1 MNGYLCLMN
10 KKKAPV
16 VIGIC
21 GGSGSGKTTLLKRVA
36 EEFSSFNPALFT
48 MDNYYHPIEQQQLD
62 INGIVNFD
70 LPTALNEAQLTSDL
84 QMLVSGE
91 SIEVKE
97 YFFNTTPAKNVL
109 LTIHPSDII
118 LVEGLFLYHYQAVH
132 SLLDYSVFV
141 DVEHAI
147 QLDRRI
153 YRDQD
158 NRGYKRSDIIYQW
171 DNHVMPCYESYIAPH
186 VSKADFHFR
195 NDHRAEADFVLLM
208 NSLRGLINSKQS

>member
-21 GGSGSGKTTLLKRVA
+21 GGSGSGKTTLLRRIA
-36 EEFSSFNPALFT
+36 EEFSSLNPSLFT
-48 MDNYYHPIEQQQLD
+48 MDNYYHPIEEQRLD
-62 INGIVNFD
+62 ENGIVNFD
-70 LPTALNEAQLTSDL
+70 LPTALDEEQLTSDL
-84 QMLVSGE
+84 RTLVAGKP
-91 SIEVKE
+91 IEVKE
-97 YFFNTTPAKNVL
+97 YFFNTIPAKNVL
-109 LTIHPSDII
+109 LTIQPSEII

-132 SLLDYSVFV
+132 ALLDYSVFV

-171 DNHVMPCYESYIAPH
+171 DNHVMPCFEAYIAPH
-186 VSKADFHFR
+186 VSKANFHFR